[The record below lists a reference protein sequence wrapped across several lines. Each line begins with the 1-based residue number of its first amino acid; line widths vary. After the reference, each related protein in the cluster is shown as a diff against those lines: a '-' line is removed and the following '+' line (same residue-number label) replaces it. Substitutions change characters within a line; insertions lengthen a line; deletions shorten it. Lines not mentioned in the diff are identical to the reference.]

1 MLGASKKAREWRN
14 MADKQKML
22 YVVTSGPDRAEQ
34 LYAPFVL
41 AQTAVA
47 MGMEATV
54 YFVIKGVMAVKKGE
68 ADKIKMGSFPR
79 LSEVMQGAIKAGVKV
94 MVCEQ
99 SCGLLGIPKGSFE
112 EWAKIVGAA
121 TLNDLTLDADGVL
134 CF

>member
-1 MLGASKKAREWRN
+1 
-14 MADKQKML
+14 MAEKQKML

-47 MGMEATV
+47 MGLEATV

-68 ADKIKMGSFPR
+68 AEKIKMGSFPK
-79 LSEVMQGAIKAGVKV
+79 LSEVMDGAVKAGVKV

-99 SCGLLGIPKGSFE
+99 SCQLLGIAKGDFV

>member
-1 MLGASKKAREWRN
+1 LDTCKRERTT
-14 MADKQKML
+14 MADMKKML
-22 YVVTSGPDRAEQ
+22 YVVTSGTDRPEQ

-41 AQTAVA
+41 GMTACA

-54 YFVIKGVMAVKKGE
+54 YFVIKGVTVVKKGE
-68 ADKIKMGSFPR
+68 AQKIKMGSFPR
-79 LSEVMQGAIKAGVKV
+79 LDEIMDQAIKAGVKV

-99 SCGLLGIPKGSFE
+99 SCQLLGLPKGDFL

-121 TLNDLTLDADGVL
+121 TLNDLTLEADGVL